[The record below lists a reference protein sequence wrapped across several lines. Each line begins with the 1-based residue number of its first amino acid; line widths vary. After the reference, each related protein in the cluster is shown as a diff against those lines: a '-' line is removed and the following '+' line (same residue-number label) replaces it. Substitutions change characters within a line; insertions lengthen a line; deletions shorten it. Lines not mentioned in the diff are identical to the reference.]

1 MQQSISCSISFM
13 AHKKPRALSSPT
25 NGFILLI
32 VEFMSSN
39 KTFVKVMKDN
49 KIDKL
54 ANGEQVLNF

>member
-1 MQQSISCSISFM
+1 M